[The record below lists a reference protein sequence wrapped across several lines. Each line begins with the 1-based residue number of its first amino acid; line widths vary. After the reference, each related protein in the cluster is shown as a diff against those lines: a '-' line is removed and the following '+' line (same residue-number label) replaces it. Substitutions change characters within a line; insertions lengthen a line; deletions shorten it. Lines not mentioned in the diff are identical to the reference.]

1 MRVVQPITRWAG
13 VNTTDEGW
21 GTVSQDAGDEEP
33 EGPGASELLGSVPL
47 EVLEAGLPSIFAP
60 DTPTEGNTPP
70 VATQPLAIEMALAVS
85 SHEKNCRHVP
95 TSMRPFTGMR
105 EQALLTPGSLDR
117 MRSALWRY
125 RDHTFVRDVCL
136 GWLDAQNDQV
146 MGWISSPASGVT
158 FPELLAAARPDPLR
172 LSILASVL
180 WCLGVDR
187 QDDVSWAFQLVCSL
201 LADASA
207 ETPSP
212 RTSLEPNSRSET
224 ALKRR
229 VSDAQTRVEALSA
242 ELQTLK
248 EQNRKSRREVKQSAE
263 RLAEA
268 EKGKE
273 SLSQELADSAPTIQK
288 LGEQA
293 GQLQDALRQES
304 SARQAA
310 TRELAS
316 EQRRRK
322 DLADRFDEL
331 SRDLALAE
339 EQRASLSSALNSA
352 RLEVLELQAR
362 ITTAPATD
370 QQVMGY
376 LASEALRIDDD
387 SLRLQG
393 GDAGAVGESKALLRK
408 LKRAFL
414 EYRPAYRQPRPPAP
428 RSAGPL
434 RYYALGGAE
443 EIGASA
449 YVIELAGHR
458 ILVDAG
464 IRVGKSR
471 IAELGPDLSR
481 LGAIDALILTHAHTD
496 HVGWAPAVIRHLSEQ
511 GDFEIFATRETAELL
526 PVMMKDSRKH
536 YERMA
541 ATERVQERYVVG
553 REPLADP
560 YERSDIEGVERRLRP
575 IPLGDPVPLRGD
587 LRFSLHEAGH
597 ILGAASVFIEGDGR
611 RIFVTGDFA
620 DFWQHSVRERQW
632 PETAAPVDL
641 LMLESTYGS
650 REHSDRSEER
660 DRFIQEVFE
669 VMERG
674 GVALIACFA
683 LGRAQE
689 VLTILAGAMR
699 SGRAFPVWI
708 DGMIQDINDVY
719 RRFDRLALPAN
730 FKEVRAGEWTRE
742 EVIAEVR
749 SQPAAIVSTSGMLTG
764 GPMVEYAAGL
774 LPDGRNRIFFCG
786 YLDEESPGGMLRRLS
801 DQNGARRVV
810 KVEREDGSTTVIRVA
825 TPAGSFNLSAHADR
839 RGLIEA
845 ASFLRPDHT
854 VLVHGDE
861 EARSFLRNDLTRA
874 GHRVNPSS
882 LEFALDDE

>member
-1 MRVVQPITRWAG
+1 MSGTR
-13 VNTTDEGW
+13 DESQ
-21 GTVSQDAGDEEP
+21 TFMSQDAG
-33 EGPGASELLGSVPL
+33 GLVSKWAMASDPRAFIPIA
-47 EVLEAGLPSIFAP
+47 VLEAAVPSIFGP
-60 DTPTEGNTPP
+60 DEPTVANTPP
-70 VATQPLAIEMALAVS
+70 QATQPLAIEMALAVS

-95 TSMRPFTGMR
+95 TPLRPFAGMR
-105 EQALLTPGSLDR
+105 EQALLTQGSLNR
-117 MRSALWRY
+117 MRTAIWRD
-125 RDHTFVRDVCL
+125 RDHEFVRDVCM
-136 GWLDAQNDQV
+136 GWLSAHNDEM
-146 MGWISSPASGVT
+146 MGWVPGSNSGVT
-158 FPELLAAARPDPLR
+158 FPDLLAAARLDPGR
-172 LSILASVL
+172 LSILASML

-187 QDDVSWAFQLVCSL
+187 QEDVSWAFRLVCSL
-201 LADASA
+201 IPDTSA
-207 ETPSP
+207 ETLSP
-212 RTSLEPNSRSET
+212 PTAPEPDTRGESV
-224 ALKRR
+224 LKRKLSDTQSR
-229 VSDAQTRVEALSA
+229 VDALSA
-242 ELQTLK
+242 QLQTLK
-248 EQNRKSRREVKQSAE
+248 EQNRKLRQEVRQSAGCA
-263 RLAEA
+263 AEA
-268 EKGKE
+268 EKERE
-273 SLSQELADSAPTIQK
+273 SLSLQLADSTPTIEK
-288 LGEQA
+288 LAEQVRR
-293 GQLQDALRQES
+293 LQEALRQES
-304 SARQAA
+304 AALQAE
-310 TRELAS
+310 TRERAS
-316 EQRRRK
+316 EKRLSG
-322 DLADRFDEL
+322 DLADRFEEL
-331 SRDLALAE
+331 SRDLAFAE

-352 RLEVLELQAR
+352 RLEIKELQAR
-362 ITTAPATD
+362 IATTPSTD
-370 QQVMGY
+370 KQVMGY
-376 LASEALRIDDD
+376 LVNEEQRIEADLLRV
-387 SLRLQG
+387 QG
-393 GDAGAVGESKALLRK
+393 GDAEVVRQSKSRLKK
-408 LKRAFL
+408 LKNAFL
-414 EYRPAYRQPRPPAP
+414 DYRPGFRQPRPPVP

-449 YVIELAGHR
+449 YVVELAGHR

-464 IRVGKSR
+464 IRVGKTR

-541 ATERVQERYVVG
+541 ATERVHERYVVG
-553 REPLADP
+553 REPFADP

-587 LRFSLHEAGH
+587 LRFSLYEAGH
-597 ILGAASVFIEGDGR
+597 ILGAASVLIEGDGR
-611 RIFVTGDFA
+611 RVFVTGDFA

-632 PETAAPVDL
+632 PETATPVDL

-699 SGRAFPVWI
+699 SGRTFPVWI

-719 RRFDRLALPAN
+719 RRFDRLALPAD
-730 FKEVRAGEWTRE
+730 FKEVRTGGWTRE

-845 ASFLRPDHT
+845 TSFLRPDHT

-861 EARSFLRNDLTRA
+861 EARSFLRDDLTRA
-874 GHRVNPSS
+874 GHQVNSSS